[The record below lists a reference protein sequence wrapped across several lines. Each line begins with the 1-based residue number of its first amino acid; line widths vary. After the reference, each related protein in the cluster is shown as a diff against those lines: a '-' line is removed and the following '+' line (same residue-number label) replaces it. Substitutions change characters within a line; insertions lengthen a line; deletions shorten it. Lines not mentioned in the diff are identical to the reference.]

1 MLTLHVS
8 SRFTRSYKK
17 MSLRIKEDFGEKI
30 ERFKT
35 HPFDSTLGT
44 HKLHGNLD
52 DYFAFCLRD
61 GYRVLFDFEGDNNV
75 LLVNIGSHD
84 DYSKWS
90 RG

>member
-1 MLTLHVS
+1 MLNLHVA
-8 SRFTRSYKK
+8 SRFKRSYRK
-17 MSLRIKEDFGEKI
+17 MPACIKEDFGEKI

-35 HPFDSTLGT
+35 HPFDTILGT
-44 HKLHGNLD
+44 HKLHGNLV
-52 DYFAFCLRD
+52 DYFAFRLRD
-61 GYRVLFDFEGDNNV
+61 GYRVFFEFEGGNDV